1 MIHSIEDIQGFIDRI
16 EAGEFTLPNS
26 VMTIEGFSSYKVRQ
40 LLNRLCS
47 KPDTTYLEIGLHV
60 GSTFIPALYNNPIKA
75 AVGIDNWSLPDYF
88 NGGDRRDD
96 LENNLLLYTSRKI
109 PITIIDADCFTVDL
123 EKLPHD
129 VDVYF
134 YDGDH
139 CRQAQYDA
147 IKYFAPVLADE
158 FILIIDDFNW
168 AEPRE
173 ETYHALKDLNYEIVH
188 EWLLPAY
195 HERDT
200 EQWWNGLFV
209 GMIRKE

>member
-1 MIHSIEDIQGFIDRI
+1 MMYSIEEIQEFINRI
-16 EAGEFTLPNS
+16 EAGEFTLPEEVLS
-26 VMTIEGFSSYKVRQ
+26 IEGYSSRKIKQ

-75 AVGIDNWSLPDYF
+75 AVGIDNWSLP
-88 NGGDRRDD
+88 
-96 LENNLLLYTSRKI
+96 
-109 PITIIDADCFTVDL
+109 
-123 EKLPHD
+123 
-129 VDVYF
+129 
-134 YDGDH
+134 
-139 CRQAQYDA
+139 
-147 IKYFAPVLADE
+147 
-158 FILIIDDFNW
+158 DDFNW

-209 GMIRKE
+209 GMIR